1 MAQIDWTR
9 MYIYAKI
16 VLKKGEKNPKIR
28 WCDWWCKVHS
38 MVTTYFLSGY
48 HTHPNLSRLFYC
60 FNPDRLLEFSSKPIT
75 DRMGRGIK
83 AKQNQKEKKET
94 ETEWL
99 VLRKKNRERKR
110 PRGWTRVRL
119 PPLTIH
125 HLQIIHHYHWW

>member
-1 MAQIDWTR
+1 
-9 MYIYAKI
+9 
-16 VLKKGEKNPKIR
+16 
-28 WCDWWCKVHS
+28 
-38 MVTTYFLSGY
+38 MVPTYFLSGY

-99 VLRKKNRERKR
+99 VLRKKKIENERGQEDERECDC
-110 PRGWTRVRL
+110 PRSPST
-119 PPLTIH
+119 TFK
-125 HLQIIHHYHWW
+125 